1 MRQVLS
7 ILVLIFGLAAAAPLR
22 AEGNDLEPR
31 QTQGQSSDR
40 QPLPPFR
47 LCLPYLPYLVD
58 ISRLWRSGIPEHRYT
73 AALSLLAVGIRS
85 ITCR

>member
-1 MRQVLS
+1 MRQVLT
-7 ILVLIFGLAAAAPLR
+7 ILVLIFGLTAAAPLR

-31 QTQGQSSDR
+31 GSQSQSSDR

-47 LCLPYLPYLVD
+47 LCLPNLPYLVD
-58 ISRLWRSGIPEHRYT
+58 ISRLWRYGTPEHRYT
-73 AALSLLAVGIRS
+73 AALSLIAVGIRS

>member
-7 ILVLIFGLAAAAPLR
+7 ILLLIFGLAAAAPLR

-31 QTQGQSSDR
+31 DTRTNPISA
-40 QPLPPFR
+40 QPAPPFR
-47 LCLPYLPYLVD
+47 LCLPNLPYLVD
-58 ISRLWRSGIPEHRYT
+58 ISRLWRFGTPEHRYA
-73 AALSLLAVGIRS
+73 AALSLIAVGIRS